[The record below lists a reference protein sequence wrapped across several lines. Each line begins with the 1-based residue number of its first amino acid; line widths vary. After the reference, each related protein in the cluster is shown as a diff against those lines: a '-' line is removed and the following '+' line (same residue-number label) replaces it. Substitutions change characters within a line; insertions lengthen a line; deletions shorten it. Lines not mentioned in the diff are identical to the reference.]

1 MTTTTIPVKAETKR
15 KLEGMK
21 GEKTWDRFLDEL
33 ANAAHA
39 ERRAGYRRKM
49 GKALRMGY
57 EEVRVK
63 KWARE
68 Y

>member
-1 MTTTTIPVKAETKR
+1 MTTTIPVKAETKK

-33 ANAAHA
+33 VNATHA

-49 GKALRMGY
+49 GKELRMGL

>member
-1 MTTTTIPVKAETKR
+1 MTTTIPVKAETKK

-21 GEKTWDRFLDEL
+21 GKKTWDRFLDEL
-33 ANAAHA
+33 VNEAQIEKRAA
-39 ERRAGYRRKM
+39 YRREM
-49 GKALRMGY
+49 GKALRMGF